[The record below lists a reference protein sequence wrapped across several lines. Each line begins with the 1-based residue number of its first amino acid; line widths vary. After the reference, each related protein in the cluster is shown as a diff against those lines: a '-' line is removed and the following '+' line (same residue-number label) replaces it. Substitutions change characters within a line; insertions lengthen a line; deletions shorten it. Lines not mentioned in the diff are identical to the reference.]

1 MRKQKDVISI
11 ENNLI
16 ERLEKRRLPGN
27 LRFCFASAFALF
39 LLVHFYWF
47 KSKYMF
53 ADDSLL
59 SPGGWA
65 YLGFGRWALSTVREI
80 SGRYS
85 IPWFTGMLSALYM
98 ALAAS
103 FVTATLRIENKPAV
117 FLAVLA
123 MAAFTAVSK
132 EVLYIHHID
141 AKMLALLLVCAGC
154 YATLKA
160 RFGFIP
166 GGLLFCLSLGIY
178 QAYYSFSVFLLLFAV
193 LLSCARDEKGW
204 FRRGLRS
211 IAALLIG
218 VIGYKVVLDI
228 CLKAARKKLQAYGGA
243 SAMWDI
249 TPALLL
255 QRAKNACSGLFSFY
269 FSNESRLMV
278 IAAAVLFA
286 MCAVMGIALLLK
298 NGVHR
303 DWKRL
308 LCTIAMILLLPL
320 ASGSIWVMADTVPLR
335 AQFALVAPLLICAVL
350 LDRMGVKE
358 EATSQGET
366 SEEATSQ
373 EETSQGE
380 TSQEETSREETK
392 EGKRKLRCRISL
404 SVQALALAA
413 CLLLSCCN
421 AMQANEDYLNSD
433 VTNKTAFSW
442 YTRLASRIEE
452 QAGQRTK
459 YSVCFI
465 GTPRKPAVPEG
476 FNMSTLIEETRI
488 LRYCSWYCGTN
499 LVKAS
504 KESAAEIKETYGE
517 LIEKMPRYPR
527 EGSVQVIQGVVVV
540 KFGNG

>member
-1 MRKQKDVISI
+1 MISI

-16 ERLEKRRLPGN
+16 KSLEKRKIPGN
-27 LRFCFASAFALF
+27 LRFCFAAAFALF
-39 LLVHFYWF
+39 LLVHLYWF
-47 KSKYMF
+47 KGKYMF

-98 ALAAS
+98 ALAAA
-103 FVTATLRIENKPAV
+103 FVTATFRIENKLAV
-117 FLAVLA
+117 FLAALA
-123 MAAFTAVSK
+123 MAAFPAVSK

-154 YATLKA
+154 CVTLKA
-160 RFGFIP
+160 RIGFIP

-178 QAYYSFSVFLLLFAV
+178 QAYYSFSVFVLLFAV

-211 IAALLIG
+211 ITVLLIG
-218 VIGYKVVLDI
+218 VIAYKVVLDI
-228 CLKAARKKLQAYGGA
+228 CLKAARKRLQAYGGA
-243 SAMWDI
+243 SSMWDI

-255 QRAKNACSGLFSFY
+255 QRAKKACSGLFSFY
-269 FSNESRLMV
+269 FSNENRLMV

-286 MCAVMGIALLLK
+286 MCAVMGIVFILK
-298 NGVHR
+298 NGVHK

-320 ASGSIWVMADTVPLR
+320 ASGSIWVMSDTVPLR

-350 LDRMGVKE
+350 LDRMDVSEGEKPAEDKPAE
-358 EATSQGET
+358 EKKAEGEN
-366 SEEATSQ
+366 E
-373 EETSQGE
+373 GE
-380 TSQEETSREETK
+380 K
-392 EGKRKLRCRISL
+392 KLRCRISL

-413 CLLLSCCN
+413 CLLLSYCN

-433 VTNKTAFSW
+433 VTNKTAYSW

-452 QAGQRTK
+452 QAGQKTK

-465 GTPRKPAVPEG
+465 GSPRKPAMPDG
-476 FNMSTLIEETRI
+476 FNISTLIGETRI
-488 LRYCSWYCGTN
+488 LRYCNWYCGMN

-504 KESAAEIKETYGE
+504 KEIEAEIKETYGE
-517 LIEKMPRYPR
+517 QIEKMPRYPY

-540 KFGNG
+540 KFGKG

>member
-1 MRKQKDVISI
+1 MISI

-16 ERLEKRRLPGN
+16 ERLEKRKLPGN

-98 ALAAS
+98 ALAAV
-103 FVTATLRIENKPAV
+103 FVTAALRIENRPAV
-117 FLAVLA
+117 FLAALA
-123 MAAFTAVSK
+123 MAAFSAVSK

-154 YATLKA
+154 FLTLKF

-166 GGLLFCLSLGIY
+166 GGLMLCLSLGIY
-178 QAYYSFSVFLLLFAV
+178 QAYYSFSVFLLLFGV

-249 TPALLL
+249 TPGLLL
-255 QRAKNACSGLFSFY
+255 QRAKNACSGLFGFY

-286 MCAVMGIALLLK
+286 MCAVMGIALILK

-308 LCTIAMILLLPL
+308 LCTVAMILLLPL

-335 AQFALVAPLLICAVL
+335 AQFALVAPLVICAVL
-350 LDRMGVKE
+350 LDRMGVKK
-358 EATSQGET
+358 GEKT
-366 SEEATSQ
+366 E
-373 EETSQGE
+373 
-380 TSQEETSREETK
+380 EETK
-392 EGKRKLRCRISL
+392 EEEKSEEARKEGQRKLRCRLSL

-421 AMQANEDYLNSD
+421 AIQANEDYLNSD

-465 GTPRKPAVPEG
+465 GSPRKPAVPEG
-476 FNMSTLIEETRI
+476 FNMSTLIGETRI
-488 LRYCSWYCGTN
+488 LRYCSWYCGVN

-540 KFGNG
+540 KFGKG